1 MRKKLNKE
9 LARRALFA
17 LLKAEKEHKKKSL
30 ESNSKKKVSRKIEN
44 KDADRIYGYQ
54 FTDFDVTVFKKPKKK

>member
-1 MRKKLNKE
+1 MIKKINKKLFMKG
-9 LARRALFA
+9 LMGLI
-17 LLKAEKEHKKKSL
+17 KAEKDHTKKSL

-44 KDADRIYGYQ
+44 KDDDRIYGYQ

>member
-1 MRKKLNKE
+1 MK
-9 LARRALFA
+9 ALMG
-17 LLKAEKEHKKKSL
+17 LINAEKEHKKKSL